1 MGVGLWPLVLTFGLL
16 SPSSGGVSGGRGSSD
31 RADVLVGSA
40 VSLLCCALLPVCTSE
55 LFGLSVVPLE
65 HFRSLLRCLRP
76 RSSVISLN
84 PGLLL
89 GSPPRW
95 CVT

>member
-55 LFGLSVVPLE
+55 LCWTLGGASGALQVVAQVPE
-65 HFRSLLRCLRP
+65 A
-76 RSSVISLN
+76 VQ
-84 PGLLL
+84 
-89 GSPPRW
+89 
-95 CVT
+95 